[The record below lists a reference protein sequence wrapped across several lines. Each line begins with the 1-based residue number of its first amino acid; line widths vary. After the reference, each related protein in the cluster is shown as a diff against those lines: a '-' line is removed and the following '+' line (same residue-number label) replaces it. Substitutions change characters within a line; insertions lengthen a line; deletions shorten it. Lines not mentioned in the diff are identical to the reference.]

1 MTESNSTSKVSN
13 PGDSLHGLIRLV
25 EPHDARIEALNM
37 FPLPSLMERR
47 AWAEDWIRSNSS
59 ELARAAF
66 PVMDEDKQD
75 WRTSKHKMG
84 VFVQAQWEN
93 ECVQKWA
100 REMNATFDRHRNKW
114 VIVNPP
120 NAVITEAQPGGQP

>member
-1 MTESNSTSKVSN
+1 MSVENTETEQRPAVA
-13 PGDSLHGLIRLV
+13 LHRPVRLV
-25 EPHDARIEALNM
+25 EPHDARIEALDM

-66 PVMDEDKQD
+66 PMMDDDKQD

-84 VFVQAQWEN
+84 MFVQAQWEN

-120 NAVITEAQPGGQP
+120 NAPRDLSRRD